1 MAPRPALLLAVL
13 LSGPASAWG
22 RMTPSAER
30 HMDEGVRRLYSLDY
44 GASRAAFRR
53 IITEEPDNPFGYL
66 AESGGIWWQAA
77 AEYGL
82 FKGTPTLQGLFEAD
96 IAAALRTSKAL
107 MKSKDPEQRADAYF
121 VSGMTLGTKGQWAL
135 LRGHYVQAYFDGRK
149 AVKHLK
155 KCLKIDRDY
164 NDAYLGLGV
173 YDYQAG
179 HLGGVLKLSVLL
191 GVKGDV
197 KRGLERIALA
207 ALKGRYST
215 RQAAQFLSSIYIL
228 DERDFARA
236 LPIIEGL
243 REDFPESPY
252 FHFLDAYLRHR
263 LGDWDGSYRE
273 AHALFEKLRKDPPA
287 MKRKLLSLVCG
298 LTGDKCLDPVPT
310 KATLPWFE
318 HAIEVSAKDKP
329 GAWESFLHLCR
340 GQAADVAGER
350 QTAAADYRWVLARPD
365 PLGFHGR
372 ARECLKNACGRE
384 DTLAFLRGFT
394 REAEEAPPES
404 VPGQPPAE
412 PGEDDDPAEEP

>member
-1 MAPRPALLLAVL
+1 MT
-13 LSGPASAWG
+13 ASAE
-22 RMTPSAER
+22 AN
-30 HMDEGVRRLYSLDY
+30 MDEGVRKLYSLDY
-44 GASRAAFRR
+44 QASRAAFRR
-53 IITEEPDNPFGYL
+53 IITEEPENPFGYL

-107 MKSKDPEQRADAYF
+107 MRSKDPKQRADAYF
-121 VSGMTLGTKGQWAL
+121 ASGMTLGTKGQWDL
-135 LRGHYVQAYFDGRK
+135 LRGRYVQAYFDGRK

-155 KCLKIDRDY
+155 KCLKIDRGY
-164 NDAYLGLGV
+164 HDAYLGLGV

-179 HLGGVLKLSVLL
+179 RLGGVLKLSVLL

-197 KRGLERIALA
+197 KRGLERIGLA
-207 ALKGRYST
+207 AKKGRYAP
-215 RQAAQFLSSIYIL
+215 RQAAQFLSSIYII

-252 FHFLDAYLRHR
+252 FHFLEAYLRHR

-273 AHALFEKLRKDPPA
+273 AHSLFEKLKTDPQT

-298 LTGDKCLDPVPT
+298 LTGEKCLDPGLT
-310 KATLPWFE
+310 KSTLPWFE

-329 GAWESFLHLCR
+329 GAWETFLRLCR
-340 GQAADVAGER
+340 GQAADVAGDRES
-350 QTAAADYRWVLARPD
+350 AAADYRWVLAQPD
-365 PLGFHGR
+365 TLGLRAR
-372 ARECLKNACGRE
+372 ARECLQSPCGRE
-384 DTLAFLRGFT
+384 STLAYLREFS
-394 REAEEAPPES
+394 RETAEAPAAVHGQSPFSAGPED
-404 VPGQPPAE
+404 E
-412 PGEDDDPAEEP
+412 EDEALEEP